1 MTSADSYRVREIEGV
16 AIVELVYV
24 AGWLRMVVNIF
35 YCLCGAGSVV
45 GGFTGKGQ
53 LDRRVVRAV
62 T

>member
-1 MTSADSYRVREIEGV
+1 M
-16 AIVELVYV
+16 
-24 AGWLRMVVNIF
+24 NIF